1 MVKKLGKKNKNNKNE
16 LANFFKF
23 AFAGGAGA
31 FLGGTLVIMLV
42 GLFSLFFCGIGYY
55 LIVKNNKEN
64 TKPFE
69 DLQKEQYFGAFLFM
83 IGLLP
88 WMRYFFMGFLFNA
101 GEAFFDDN
109 F

>member
-1 MVKKLGKKNKNNKNE
+1 MAKKNKSE
-16 LANFFKF
+16 LMDIFKF
-23 AFAGGAGA
+23 AFVGGTGA
-31 FLGGTLVIMLV
+31 FLGGALAFTLV

-55 LIVKNNKEN
+55 LIVKNNKKN

-69 DLQKEQYFGAFLFM
+69 DLQTEQYFGAFLFS

-88 WMRYFFMGFLFNA
+88 WVRFFFMGFLLNA
-101 GEAFFDDN
+101 GESFYDDN